1 MSDMS
6 IILLPETLRQKLGDQ
21 GAKELVELINN
32 ATQNTK
38 KDVLETSVDR
48 FERRLSETKADLIKW
63 MFIFWLSQIGVMVGI
78 IGYMN

>member
-1 MSDMS
+1 VSDMS

>member
-6 IILLPETLRQKLGDQ
+6 VILLPETLRQKLGDQ

-78 IGYMN
+78 IGYMS

>member
-1 MSDMS
+1 MSNMS
-6 IILLPETLRQKLGDQ
+6 VILLPETLRQKLGDQ

-78 IGYMN
+78 IGYMS